1 MAIPFTRSM
10 RALHADNHLSTL
22 VGLSVALVLLT
33 AWAAWF
39 FLAQIAL
46 KATGQVVTITREGTV
61 IAAFPAAAR
70 DTIRRGQ
77 RARLHPQGGN
87 TAEPSRPLSA
97 IVTDVAPLA
106 REGQVQV
113 GLYVLQDATARR
125 MLQNGLRG
133 DVEITVAHVSPATLI
148 MRRWTGT

>member
-1 MAIPFTRSM
+1 VPY
-10 RALHADNHLSTL
+10 NHLSTL

-46 KATGQVVTITREGTV
+46 KATGQIVTITREGTI
-61 IAAFPAAAR
+61 IAAFPATAR

-77 RARLHPQGGN
+77 RARLHPQGDN

-97 IVTDVAPLA
+97 IVTDVAPRA
-106 REGQVQV
+106 REGRVQV
-113 GLYVLQDATARR
+113 ELYVLPDATART
-125 MLQNGLRG
+125 MLRNGSRG
-133 DVEITVAHVSPATLI
+133 DVEITVAHVSPAALI

>member
-10 RALHADNHLSTL
+10 RALHGDNHLSTL
-22 VGLSVALVLLT
+22 IGLSVALVLLT

-46 KATGQVVTITREGTV
+46 KATGQIVTVTREGTIV
-61 IAAFPAAAR
+61 AAFPATAR

-77 RARLHPQGGN
+77 RARLHPLGAN
-87 TAEPSRPLSA
+87 TAKSSRPLSA
-97 IVTDVAPLA
+97 IVREVMPDA
-106 REGQVQV
+106 RQSQIQVE
-113 GLYVLQDATARR
+113 LYVLDDATARR

-148 MRRWTGT
+148 MRRWAKM